1 MNFQSLNQFKSIL
14 ENGKGNKNQ
23 THGKRAETSLAVQR
37 AQGSGLPEPGQ
48 HSAREL
54 PCVARL
60 ILADLRGR

>member
-1 MNFQSLNQFKSIL
+1 MNFQSLNQYKSIL

-23 THGKRAETSLAVQR
+23 THGKRVECSLAVQR
-37 AQGSGLPEPGQ
+37 AQRSGLPGPGQ

-54 PCVARL
+54 PCAARL